1 LALIGT
7 GVVAAAQLTPPLQNS
22 ENRIV
27 EAAVSLAAAVGN
39 GQACSG
45 YNTDGCD
52 IYAKNTYTPLVAD
65 PNGSLLN
72 IPANLFN
79 AVVGIPRAF
88 LDGLNDLAYA
98 MEVTGSWWVYTPTN
112 VLGQDFADAPKW
124 TSLANLLI
132 PFKALS
138 HPVGE
143 TLVWWSRANLPME
156 AGCTGTAGPA
166 CENVFGIL
174 NDSLRVPIWTLVSG
188 YQLPKLDN
196 PISDAEGALGDIIPG
211 SVGKEM
217 PWSGYYLKLNPAD
230 WITSVSNF
238 FLGDP
243 AKNAPKPISLSE
255 IGTTVDRLVKGL
267 ILNFNPFVPKSF
279 LLKGWPY
286 TALTPLFLPFLP
298 VLCPTCNPADPG
310 GPALLEK
317 TQIAAAVDAPAELVS
332 STVTDATA
340 PAARGSAPG
349 QADTTGEPAA
359 TGEGKH
365 AVTTTPDKTDSTV
378 SGTTDTTTPD
388 KADTTVTGTSDTT
401 ASEKAPATTS
411 EKTEEKV
418 SDKAGATPSSTE
430 AGAQVSDEAVP
441 AKDAAAAKDGVSTA
455 STPESRASNA
465 PAEVPDVRAGRAT
478 IPSDGRTQAASV
490 GKEIAAGVSS
500 WKDGLSGV
508 SSWKDDA
515 AGVSS
520 SKDDSASSFS
530 SSKDDSA
537 SSFSSSKDDSASS
550 SSSSKDDSASSSS
563 SSKDDSASGSSSK
576 GSPARTSP
584 AA

>member
-1 LALIGT
+1 MPAVVRSRIATGLALMGT
-7 GVVAAAQLTPPLQNS
+7 GLVTAAQLTPPLQNS
-22 ENRIV
+22 DHRIV

-138 HPVGE
+138 QPVGE

-166 CENVFGIL
+166 CENVYGIL

-196 PISDAEGALGDIIPG
+196 PISDAEAALGDIIPG

-217 PWSGYYLKLNPAD
+217 PWSGYYLKLNPTD

-255 IGTTVDRLVKGL
+255 IGATVDRLVKGL

-286 TALTPLFLPFLP
+286 TALTPLFLPLLP

-310 GPALLEK
+310 GPSLLEK
-317 TQIAAAVDAPAELVS
+317 TQIASAVDAPAELVS
-332 STVTDATA
+332 SNVTDATA

-349 QADTTGEPAA
+349 RADTTGEPTA

-365 AVTTTPDKTDSTV
+365 AVTTTPDKTDTTV
-378 SGTTDTTTPD
+378 AGTTDTTTPD
-388 KADTTVTGTSDTT
+388 KTDTTVAGTSDTT

-430 AGAQVSDEAVP
+430 GGVQESDEAEP
-441 AKDAAAAKDGVSTA
+441 AKDAAAAKDGVS
-455 STPESRASNA
+455 NA
-465 PAEVPDVRAGRAT
+465 RAEVPDVRAGRAT
-478 IPSDGRTQAASV
+478 IPSDGLTQAASV

-508 SSWKDDA
+508 SSWKDGA
-515 AGVSS
+515 AGNASAKDGAAGNAS
-520 SKDDSASSFS
+520 AKDDSAGNASA
-530 SSKDDSA
+530 KDDSA
-537 SSFSSSKDDSASS
+537 GNASAKDDSV
-550 SSSSKDDSASSSS
+550 
-563 SSKDDSASGSSSK
+563 SGSSSK